1 MRRRKNYTIT
11 LAPPP
16 ELTSEDRMV
25 ADCVGMN
32 PPPANNMDPSPPW
45 SKFITTKSN
54 STAMLRLLFLQIPI
68 DHSFFALNISHPQS
82 RTILFQKLSQF
93 IHLAIHSVT
102 FLPIGNPL
110 DFNFFFFSRCQCLSL
125 SLSLPPVWSLINL
138 NFRIASSAL
147 SCMNCKAEYTHSST
161 GPSLKKTLANTKR
174 EGKENRGGVTEC
186 TYLVHER
193 GGVDVWHRF
202 WDRRTWAVDWILLT
216 MAGAC
221 SGRADSFG
229 TVVNATCAYEV
240 RFSKIKNK

>member
-110 DFNFFFFSRCQCLSL
+110 DFNFFFSLAVNVSL
-125 SLSLPPVWSLINL
+125 SLS
-138 NFRIASSAL
+138 
-147 SCMNCKAEYTHSST
+147 
-161 GPSLKKTLANTKR
+161 PSLRYDPWSIWTSESLAQLFLAWIARRNIHTPRPGPLLRKLLQTQNGKGKR
-174 EGKENRGGVTEC
+174 TGEGLQNVRIWYMKEVG
-186 TYLVHER
+186 
-193 GGVDVWHRF
+193 
-202 WDRRTWAVDWILLT
+202 
-216 MAGAC
+216 
-221 SGRADSFG
+221 
-229 TVVNATCAYEV
+229 
-240 RFSKIKNK
+240 